1 VAGEDELIIINR
13 VGPPHGVNGA
23 VVVQPFTDAPD
34 ERFAP
39 GCELQTGGDP
49 LTVASSRWQGR
60 RLIVEFAGV
69 ADRDAA
75 HALHGIDLR
84 VPAGSRPALDDP
96 NHYYDTDLIGLAA
109 SAVDGTPLGAVR
121 DVVHA
126 PAGDYLVV
134 EVGGRERL
142 VPFVATIVPV
152 VDVVGGRVVVDP
164 PEGLL
169 DL

>member
-1 VAGEDELIIINR
+1 MAGEDELIVVGR
-13 VGPPHGVNGA
+13 VGPPHGVRGA

-39 GCELQTGGDP
+39 GCKLQTGGDT
-49 LTVASSRWQGR
+49 LTVTSSRWQGS

-69 ADRDAA
+69 ADRHAA
-75 HALHGIDLR
+75 HALHGTDLR
-84 VPAGSRPALDDP
+84 VPAGSRPDLDDP
-96 NHYYDTDLIGLAA
+96 NHFYDTDLIGLAA
-109 SAVDGTPLGAVR
+109 STVDGTPLGAIR

-126 PAGDYLVV
+126 PGGDYLVV

-152 VDVVGGRVVVDP
+152 VDVAGGRVVVDP
-164 PEGLL
+164 PEGLF